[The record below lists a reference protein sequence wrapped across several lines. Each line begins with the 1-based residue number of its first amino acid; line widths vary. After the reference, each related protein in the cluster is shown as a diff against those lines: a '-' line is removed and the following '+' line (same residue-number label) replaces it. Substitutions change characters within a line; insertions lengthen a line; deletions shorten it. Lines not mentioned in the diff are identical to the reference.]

1 MVQQQVSPAQ
11 GTLSTQDDAVRICQ
25 QLAGYDFP
33 WELTRSLEL
42 AVLKTFCVPRISGLL
57 RKTGEFTR
65 RPQKRYDDTT
75 LILGNLLKWGYDSPQ
90 GRAAIA
96 RMNVIHNPFDILN
109 EDFLYVL
116 STAIYEPIRWNQ
128 RFGWRPFTAA
138 EKQALFEFWR
148 VVGQRMGIAAIPA
161 TSEELERFNQAY
173 EAEHFQY
180 HRDNAVV
187 GDAVIR
193 LMQGWFPAI
202 AAPLVPMVV
211 RAIADD
217 ALCRALGWPKPH
229 PSVTR
234 GVVGGLQW
242 SRKIAKAMPRRRRA
256 GFVVDLP
263 NKTYGK
269 KYQID
274 TLGPDA
280 SPSEQSASR
289 CPFLKMRSFLKADV

>member
-11 GTLSTQDDAVRICQ
+11 GTLSTQDDVVQICQ
-25 QLAGYDFP
+25 RLAGYDFP

-57 RKTGEFTR
+57 RETGEFTR

-75 LILGNLLKWGYDSPQ
+75 LILGNILKWGYDSPQ

-96 RMNVIHNPFDILN
+96 RMNVIHHQFDILN
-109 EDFLYVL
+109 EDFVYVL

-128 RFGWRPFTAA
+128 RFGWRPFTDA

-148 VVGQRMGIAAIPA
+148 VVGQRMGISDIPE
-161 TSEELERFNQAY
+161 TSEELEQFNCTY
-173 EAEHFQY
+173 EAEHFRY
-180 HRDNAVV
+180 HPDNAIV

-202 AAPLVPMVV
+202 AAPLVPAVV
-211 RAIADD
+211 SAIADD
-217 ALCRALGWPKPH
+217 ALGRALGWSKPH
-229 PSVTR
+229 PSVT
-234 GVVGGLQW
+234 GAVVMGLQW
-242 SRKIAKAMPRRRRA
+242 SRKVAKALPRRRRA

-269 KYQID
+269 GYEIEA
-274 TLGPDA
+274 LGPDT
-280 SPSEQSASR
+280 SKPEKSASG
-289 CPFLKMRSFLKADV
+289 CPFLKMRSFLKADP